1 MARVIRNGSS
11 MLRIG
16 IPDDYADMV
25 RTFSS
30 FHRIAGHPVSIWTDA
45 ADDVDDLAD
54 RLKEIEALVLIRERT
69 PISAALLARL
79 PKLKLITVS
88 GPYPNVDLAA
98 CTAHGVV
105 LCAAVNRPTLA
116 TPELTWALIM
126 AATRRIPQEAARLK
140 SGGWQR
146 DIGGVLHGR
155 TLGVAGFGRIGKVV
169 AGYGRAFG
177 MRVLVWSR
185 ERGRA
190 EARELGYELAA
201 GKDELFAE
209 ADVLTLH
216 LRLTP
221 DTHGVVTAAGL
232 ARMKTDALF
241 VNTSR
246 AELVAPGVLVDAL
259 KAGRPGFAAVDV
271 FEHEPVLGADHPL
284 LHMPNALCT
293 PHLGFVASQ
302 PMDEYFADQ
311 FERVL
316 AFERGAPIDVVN
328 PDALAKARDQG

>member
-1 MARVIRNGSS
+1 

-25 RTFSS
+25 RTFPS
-30 FHRIAGHPVSIWTDA
+30 FHRIAGHPISIWTDPA
-45 ADDVDDLAD
+45 RDLDELAD
-54 RLKEIEALVLIRERT
+54 RLKDVEALVLIRERT
-69 PISAALLARL
+69 AISAALLARL

-88 GPYPNVDLAA
+88 GPYPNVDLKA
-98 CTAHGVV
+98 CTAQGVV
-105 LCAAVNRPTLA
+105 LCAAANRPTLA
-116 TPELTWALIM
+116 TPELTWALVM

-140 SGGWQR
+140 SGGWQS

-155 TLGVAGFGRIGKVV
+155 TLAVAGFGRIGKVV

-185 ERGRA
+185 ERGLA
-190 EARELGYELAA
+190 EARAQGYELAA
-201 GKDELFAE
+201 SKEQLFAD

-221 DTHGVVTAAGL
+221 ETRGFVTASDL
-232 ARMKTDALF
+232 ARMKGDALF

-246 AELVAPGVLVDAL
+246 AELVVPGALVDAL
-259 KAGRPGFAAVDV
+259 KAGHPGFAAVDV
-271 FEHEPVLGADHPL
+271 FEHEPVRDADHPL
-284 LHMPNALCT
+284 LHLPNALCT
-293 PHLGFVASQ
+293 PHLGFVARE

-316 AFERGAPIDVVN
+316 AFERGTPIDVVN
-328 PDALAKARDQG
+328 PDALAKARDRG